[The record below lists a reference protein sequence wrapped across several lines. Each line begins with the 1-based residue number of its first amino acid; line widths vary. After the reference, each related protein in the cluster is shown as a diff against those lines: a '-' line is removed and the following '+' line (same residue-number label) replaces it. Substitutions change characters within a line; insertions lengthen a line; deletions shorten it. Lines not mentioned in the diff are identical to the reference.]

1 MNRQSG
7 FATVEFAAISAAF
20 FMILFGA
27 MEISRLLFTW
37 NALDAIT
44 QRGAR
49 VAAVCPPNT
58 AAITRVALFDNIEGG
73 GGLLPDFTDENL
85 QISYLDEQFKDT
97 GGAFPIHFVRARI
110 INYQHQM
117 AIPFVAET
125 MVPSP
130 EFSTTMPAESLG
142 YIPETG
148 ERSCFGV

>member
-7 FATVEFAAISAAF
+7 VATVEFAVVSVAF
-20 FMILFGA
+20 FAILFGA
-27 MEISRLLFTW
+27 IEISRLLFTW

-49 VAAVCPPNT
+49 VAAVCPPN
-58 AAITRVALFDNIEGG
+58 AAGIHRVAVFDNTEGS

-85 QISYLDEQFKDT
+85 QISYLDERFEDT

-110 INYQHQM
+110 VNYHHQM
-117 AIPFVAET
+117 AVPFISNRLVS
-125 MVPSP
+125 SP
-130 EFSTTMPAESLG
+130 EFSTTLPAESLG
-142 YIPETG
+142 YIPGTG